1 MKALHSAAATG
12 IGYNPGI
19 QYIGGQ
25 LLAQGINQAGNAL
38 AEGLQQYAKNREEAS
53 ALDIAFD
60 TRAKPIITDLQKF
73 AAQNGQLDP
82 AAEALVDKGAK
93 WHTLGSSQKKQVL
106 ADVVLLGDRR
116 EKERLQAETKARNEA
131 LLKLQQEQLGVSRQG
146 MALEAMR
153 TLSGMFNQSRDNA
166 RADRALRLQEQQALE
181 TRRRQGELDRI
192 AAEERAALQG
202 FSGDLARFATQ
213 DYTPGAGQGMLRPM
227 GMQEAALS
235 AFSRNP
241 AAFGNPNADNM
252 VTALGR
258 LRPSDWRPSVVNL
271 PGGISA
277 LMTSPNSAQEINRNP
292 GRLDRP
298 ITVTTK
304 EGDNTITRRVTE
316 AELANLPRT
325 APTPDVPDAAKWRGW
340 LTDLKAAKAAGLKEV
355 DRSQLLGGGGVDTSP
370 WGLTARLPIDD
381 AIKAVEAKL
390 GGSAAPAAGAAPASA
405 SSSKLIDEANEAIR
419 RGADPEKVKARLKQ
433 LGVTVQ

>member
-12 IGYNPGI
+12 IGYNPGT

-166 RADRALRLQEQQALE
+166 RADRALGLQEQQLTAALE
-181 TRRRQGELDRI
+181 AQRAKANQLEKDRAAYQALLRFNQPLESNQQGPQPTFQFNAARAMQQTGGQVDAETLAALNKLSAPRAVPGTLNPIPGAPGYGFLVQSETGSGSAIPLPAPSGPPAPMPDVPGFTPVPTGDKGRITWLKTGTPEGATPDRETLGRI
-192 AAEERAALQG
+192 AQLEE
-202 FSGDLARFATQ
+202 
-213 DYTPGAGQGMLRPM
+213 MLRQK
-227 GMQEAALS
+227 GGQDFAFDYDKAAGYSPSRFWDDGKS
-235 AFSRNP
+235 A
-241 AAFGNPNADNM
+241 
-252 VTALGR
+252 
-258 LRPSDWRPSVVNL
+258 
-271 PGGISA
+271 
-277 LMTSPNSAQEINRNP
+277 
-292 GRLDRP
+292 
-298 ITVTTK
+298 K
-304 EGDNTITRRVTE
+304 
-316 AELANLPRT
+316 AELARL
-325 APTPDVPDAAKWRGW
+325 RGM
-340 LTDLKAAKAAGLKEV
+340 V
-355 DRSQLLGGGGVDTSP
+355 
-370 WGLTARLPIDD
+370 
-381 AIKAVEAKL
+381 
-390 GGSAAPAAGAAPASA
+390 GGSATPAAGAAPASA
-405 SSSKLIDEANEAIR
+405 SSSKLIEEANEAIR